1 VRPGPNNAL
10 PTGYTYTGQLDSG
23 LGLMYYRA
31 RHYDPLLG
39 RFVQP
44 DTIVPEPGN
53 PQALNRYSYV
63 LNNPL
68 RYTDPTGMFSEEAI
82 WNYIFDRECS
92 GNSECASKM
101 YSQWQRNTQWWSALL
116 SASANDLLMA
126 VNPFTE
132 SMSFY
137 TFQGEGQT
145 LLTGMMATTNPFVIE
160 HGSSDLGSVA
170 LSSIYNGGLGG
181 VLPVAVANK
190 DFRGTFTQMHG
201 INDYAVRLRTIDS
214 QLALGYSILWN
225 VFVAGA
231 LLPVALESPA
241 VLVLVELG
249 GAIGAE
255 MAYSALSRNIAVKE
269 GDQTLM
275 VSYGGAY
282 GAVFAQVSGRYGATY
297 GWHVRWHNPNGR

>member
-1 VRPGPNNAL
+1 
-10 PTGYTYTGQLDSG
+10 
-23 LGLMYYRA
+23 MYYWA
-31 RHYDPLLG
+31 RFYDGALG
-39 RFVQP
+39 RFTQP

-82 WNYIFDRECS
+82 WNYIFDHECS

-116 SASANDLLMA
+116 SASANDLLVA

-132 SMSFY
+132 SMSFF

-145 LLTGMMATTNPFVIE
+145 LLTGVMATTNPFVIE

-170 LSSIYNGGLGG
+170 LSSIYNGGVGG

-190 DFRGTFTQMHG
+190 DFRGTFTQIHG
-201 INDYAVRLRTIDS
+201 INDYAVRLRTVDRGSADAYNIMWD
-214 QLALGYSILWN
+214 I
-225 VFVAGA
+225 FVAGCMAPFAPEAPA
-231 LLPVALESPA
+231 LL
-241 VLVLVELG
+241 VLRELG
-249 GAIGAE
+249 AIYFSQV
-255 MAYSALSRNIAVKE
+255 AYSGLARNSAVNE
-269 GDQTLM
+269 GDQVLM
-275 VSYGGAY
+275 VSYGGPY
-282 GAVFAQVSGRYGATY
+282 GAVFGSASGRYGTTF
-297 GWHVRWHNPNGR
+297 GWHVEWHHPQGGRRAISPR